1 MDNKIIIPLDFEYSA
16 AIHMAKNFDANL
28 CRLKIGSQLFTS
40 SGPQII
46 KELNS
51 LGFDVF
57 LDLKFHDIPNTVYE
71 AVKSAADL
79 GIWMVNVHASG
90 GRAMLEA
97 SKKALEGFDQPPL
110 LIAVTVLTSLSEDSL
125 SEVGIKNLSEQVLRL
140 AELTNE
146 CDLNGVVCAS
156 TDVQA
161 IKNRFG
167 KDFITVTPGIR
178 PNDSKVNDQ
187 NRIST
192 PSEAVKNGS
201 DYLVIGRPITGSEN
215 PTKALEEINKEIL

>member
-1 MDNKIIIPLDFEYSA
+1 MDNKIIIPLDLEYSA

-46 KELNS
+46 KELNF

-110 LIAVTVLTSLSEDSL
+110 LIAVTVLTSLSENSL
-125 SEVGIKNLSEQVLRL
+125 NEVGIKDLSGQVLRL
-140 AELTNE
+140 AELTKE

-156 TDVQA
+156 TDVKA

-201 DYLVIGRPITGSEN
+201 DYLVIGRPITESED
-215 PTKALEEINKEIL
+215 PTKALEKIIKEIL

>member
-1 MDNKIIIPLDFEYSA
+1 MDNKIIIPLDLEYSA
-16 AIHMAKNFDANL
+16 AINMAKNFDANL

-51 LGFDVF
+51 LGFDIF
-57 LDLKFHDIPNTVYE
+57 LDLKFHDIPNTVFE

>member
-1 MDNKIIIPLDFEYSA
+1 MDNKIIIPLDLEYSE
-16 AIHMAKNFDANL
+16 AIRMAKNFDANL

-46 KELNS
+46 KELKS
-51 LGFDVF
+51 LGFDIF

-192 PSEAVKNGS
+192 PSEAVKNGA

>member
-1 MDNKIIIPLDFEYSA
+1 MDNKIIIPLDLEYSA
-16 AIHMAKNFDANL
+16 AIHMAKNFDTNL

-125 SEVGIKNLSEQVLRL
+125 NEVGIKDLSEQVLRL

-156 TDVQA
+156 TDVKA
-161 IKNRFG
+161 IKNIFG

-201 DYLVIGRPITGSEN
+201 DYLVIGRPITESEN
-215 PTKALEEINKEIL
+215 PTKALEKIIKEIL

>member
-1 MDNKIIIPLDFEYSA
+1 MDSKIIIPLDLEYSS
-16 AIHMAKNFDANL
+16 AISMAKNLYPTL

-46 KELNS
+46 TELNS
-51 LGFDVF
+51 LGFDIF

-110 LIAVTVLTSLSEDSL
+110 LIAVTVLTSLSEDSIN
-125 SEVGIKNLSEQVLRL
+125 EIGIKDLSEQVLKL
-140 AELTNE
+140 AELANR

-156 TDVQA
+156 TDVKA
-161 IKNRFG
+161 IRNRFG

>member
-1 MDNKIIIPLDFEYSA
+1 MDSKIIIPLDLEYSA
-16 AIHMAKNFDANL
+16 AINMAKNFNANL
-28 CRLKIGSQLFTS
+28 CRLKIGSQLFSS

-46 KELNS
+46 KELNT
-51 LGFDVF
+51 LGFDIF

-125 SEVGIKNLSEQVLRL
+125 NEVGIKDLSKQVLRL

-156 TDVQA
+156 TDVKA
-161 IKNRFG
+161 IRNRFG

-192 PSEAVKNGS
+192 PSEAIKNGS
-201 DYLVIGRPITGSEN
+201 DYLVIGRPITESEN
-215 PTKALEEINKEIL
+215 PTKALEKIIEEIL

>member
-1 MDNKIIIPLDFEYSA
+1 MDNKIIIPLDLEYSA
-16 AIHMAKNFDANL
+16 AINMAKNFDANL

-51 LGFDVF
+51 LGFDIF

-140 AELTNE
+140 AKLTNE

-215 PTKALEEINKEIL
+215 PTKALEKIIKEIP

>member
-1 MDNKIIIPLDFEYSA
+1 MDNKIIIPLDLEYSA

-46 KELNS
+46 KELKS
-51 LGFDVF
+51 LGFDIF

-125 SEVGIKNLSEQVLRL
+125 NEVGIKDLSGQVLRL
-140 AELTNE
+140 AELTKE

-156 TDVQA
+156 TDAKA

-201 DYLVIGRPITGSEN
+201 DYLVIGRPITESED
-215 PTKALEEINKEIL
+215 PTKALEKIIKEIL

>member
-1 MDNKIIIPLDFEYSA
+1 MDNKIIIPLDLEYSA
-16 AIHMAKNFDANL
+16 AINMAKNFDANL

-51 LGFDVF
+51 LGFDIF

-125 SEVGIKNLSEQVLRL
+125 NEVGIKDLSKQVLRL

-201 DYLVIGRPITGSEN
+201 DYLVIGRPITESEN
-215 PTKALEEINKEIL
+215 PTKALEKIIKEIL

>member
-1 MDNKIIIPLDFEYSA
+1 MDNKIIIPLDLEYSE
-16 AIHMAKNFDANL
+16 AIHMAKKFDANL

-46 KELNS
+46 KELKS
-51 LGFDVF
+51 LGFDIF

-110 LIAVTVLTSLSEDSL
+110 LIAVTVLTSFSEDSL
-125 SEVGIKNLSEQVLRL
+125 NEVGINDLSEQVLRL
-140 AELTNE
+140 AELTND
-146 CDLNGVVCAS
+146 CDLDGVVCAS
-156 TDVQA
+156 TDVKA

-167 KDFITVTPGIR
+167 KDFLTVTPGIR
-178 PNDSKVNDQ
+178 PSDSKVNDQ

-192 PSEAVKNGS
+192 PLEAVKNGS
-201 DYLVIGRPITGSEN
+201 DYLVIGRPITESED
-215 PTKALEEINKEIL
+215 PTKALEKIIKEIL

>member
-1 MDNKIIIPLDFEYSA
+1 MDNKIIIPLDLEYSE
-16 AIHMAKNFDANL
+16 AIHMAKKFDANL

-156 TDVQA
+156 TDVKA
-161 IKNRFG
+161 VKNRFG

-201 DYLVIGRPITGSEN
+201 DYLVIGRPITESED
-215 PTKALEEINKEIL
+215 PTKALEKIIKEIL

>member
-1 MDNKIIIPLDFEYSA
+1 MDNKIIIPLDLEYSA
-16 AIHMAKNFDANL
+16 AIHMAKNFDTNL

-46 KELNS
+46 KELHS

-79 GIWMVNVHASG
+79 GIWMINVHASG

-125 SEVGIKNLSEQVLRL
+125 NEVGIKDLSEQVLRL

-156 TDVQA
+156 TDVKA
-161 IKNRFG
+161 IKNIFG

-201 DYLVIGRPITGSEN
+201 DYLVIGRPITESEN
-215 PTKALEEINKEIL
+215 PTKALEKIIKEIL

>member
-1 MDNKIIIPLDFEYSA
+1 MDNKIIIPLDLEYSA
-16 AIHMAKNFDANL
+16 AINMAKNFDANL

-46 KELNS
+46 EELNS
-51 LGFDVF
+51 LGFDIF

-110 LIAVTVLTSLSEDSL
+110 LIAVTILTSLSEDSL

>member
-1 MDNKIIIPLDFEYSA
+1 MDNKIIIPLDLEYSA
-16 AIHMAKNFDANL
+16 AINMAKNFDANL

-51 LGFDVF
+51 LGFDIF

-125 SEVGIKNLSEQVLRL
+125 NEVGIKDLSEQVLRL

-156 TDVQA
+156 SDVQA

>member
-1 MDNKIIIPLDFEYSA
+1 MDNKIIIPLDLEYSA
-16 AIHMAKNFDANL
+16 AINMAKNFDANL

-51 LGFDVF
+51 LGFDIF

-125 SEVGIKNLSEQVLRL
+125 NEVGIKDLSEQVLRL

>member
-1 MDNKIIIPLDFEYSA
+1 MDNKIIIPLDLEYSE

-110 LIAVTVLTSLSEDSL
+110 LIAVTVMTSFSEDSL
-125 SEVGIKNLSEQVLRL
+125 NEVGIKDLSEQVLRL

-156 TDVQA
+156 TDAKA

-201 DYLVIGRPITGSEN
+201 DYLVIGRPITESED
-215 PTKALEEINKEIL
+215 PTKALEKIIKEIL